1 MMGVNFD
8 SDITAYEV
16 IALSQGKVFIN
27 TDLIKNKSTFTFTVY
42 VPDSSTAKL
51 GGYGEFAIRVKPN
64 DKEPIGDGQVQ
75 GYIDYNS
82 SSSNSNYKILY
93 NTWQTFTVDISS
105 LGEDCTEFS
114 FVIAKNNTI
123 YIRDITIS

>member
-1 MMGVNFD
+1 MTGINFD

-16 IALSQGKVFIN
+16 VALSQGKVFIN

-64 DKEPIGDGQVQ
+64 DKEPVGDGTVD
-75 GYIDYNS
+75 GYINYNS
-82 SSSNSNYKILY
+82 SSTLETYKLKY
-93 NTWQTFTVDISS
+93 DTWQTFTVDISD
-105 LGEDCTEFS
+105 LGDKCTEFA
-114 FVIAKNNTI
+114 FVIAKGNTI
-123 YIRDITIS
+123 YLRDIVIE